1 MLKQT
6 FKVFALSS
14 LVVAFFS
21 CDNSPKEETNN
32 PPVKNDSTEIAVADS
47 SPVVL
52 EGITVIVHEHKFND
66 IPVTSHGKK
75 LVENTSPTT
84 IPSDGTKEKTSTEL
98 NDKPAALASND
109 SISHSSYDVHTLKQ
123 INAALL
129 MAEYEAN
136 MEKYTVEEA
145 IVPLE
150 ETQTIVAYNKKNEE
164 EATLQIIS
172 VPGSEEIQQIIFTDK
187 KHKDVYDVQA
197 GMSGKEV
204 KKLRK
209 ELKHMEHK
217 GDHYLYDDQSNIM
230 YLMHAENGYG
240 DEINGV
246 EIDQMEVAAIIWKD
260 KTHHNKEEK

>member
-1 MLKQT
+1 MFKQT
-6 FKVFALSS
+6 FNTFVTNC
-14 LVVAFFS
+14 LVVAFFG
-21 CDNSPKEETNN
+21 CNNSLKKETNN
-32 PPVKNDSTEIAVADS
+32 PPVKNDSTEIAVTDS

-52 EGITVIVHEHKFND
+52 EGITIVVHEHQFNN

-84 IPSDGTKEKTSTEL
+84 IPSDGTKEKTTTGL
-98 NDKPAALASND
+98 VTPD
-109 SISHSSYDVHTLKQ
+109 SSSYLDYNVHTLKQ
-123 INAALL
+123 INASLL
-129 MAEYEAN
+129 MAEYEAK

-145 IVPLE
+145 LIPLE

-187 KHKDVYDVQA
+187 KHKDVYNVQA
-197 GMSGKEV
+197 GMNGKEV

-217 GDHYLYDDQSNIM
+217 GNHYLYDDQSNIM

-260 KTHHNKEEK
+260 KKHHKKEEEK